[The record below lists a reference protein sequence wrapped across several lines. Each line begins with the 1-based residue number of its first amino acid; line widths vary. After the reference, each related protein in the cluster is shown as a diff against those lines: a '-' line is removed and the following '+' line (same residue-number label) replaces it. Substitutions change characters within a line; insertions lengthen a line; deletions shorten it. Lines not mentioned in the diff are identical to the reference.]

1 MADSSDW
8 TSRTA
13 LVTGIGGF
21 IGSALAKALV
31 EKGAKVVGVIR
42 DFTDIRLLEVRG
54 VLDRVNLVRGSI
66 NEPGLVER
74 SLNEYEVDTVF
85 HLAAQSLVGVA
96 NRSPISTFETNV
108 AGTWNVLEAARHLP
122 VERIVVASSDKAYGS
137 QPVLPYTEQSPLAG
151 SFPYD
156 ASKACAD
163 LIAHSYAVSYELPV
177 AVIRCANIYGEGD
190 LNWTRLIPG
199 TIRSGLNGESPV
211 IRSDGT
217 PERDYLYLDDA
228 VDAYLRLAE
237 GLPKVAGEAFNAG
250 SGRAV
255 GVLDLV
261 EQILSLT
268 GGDTAPRVLG
278 QAGREIDRQ
287 FLNSAKAREM
297 LGWSPRTELSS
308 GLRETV
314 DWYRSYLSGQP
325 ELKSPAR
332 SEATG

>member
-1 MADSSDW
+1 MADNSHW

-13 LVTGIGGF
+13 LITGIGGF

-31 EKGAKVVGVIR
+31 EKGARVVGVVR
-42 DFTDIRLLEVRG
+42 DFTDVQLLEVRG
-54 VLDRVNLVRGSI
+54 VLDRVNVVRGSI

-74 SLNEYEVDTVF
+74 ALNEYEVDTLF

-108 AGTWNVLEAARHLP
+108 AGTWNVLEAARRLP

-137 QPVLPYTEQSPLAG
+137 QPDLPYTEQSPLAG

-156 ASKACAD
+156 ASKTCAD
-163 LIAHSYAVSYELPV
+163 VIAHSYAVSYELPV
-177 AVIRCANIYGEGD
+177 AIIRCANTYGAGD

-228 VDAYLRLAE
+228 VDAYLRLADA
-237 GLPKVAGEAFNAG
+237 LPQVAGEAFNAG
-250 SGRAV
+250 SGLAV

-268 GGDTAPRVLG
+268 GGNTDPRVLG
-278 QAGREIDRQ
+278 QASREIDRQ
-287 FLNSAKAREM
+287 FLDSTKAREV
-297 LGWSPRTELSS
+297 LGWTARTELSS
-308 GLRETV
+308 GLRQTV
-314 DWYRSYLSGQP
+314 DWYRSYLSGEPQF
-325 ELKSPAR
+325 ESPAR